1 MTIPSKREQT
11 HQRIVDVA
19 ARALRRNGFAGV
31 GVADV
36 MKGAGLTH
44 GGFYAHFDSREALL
58 VEALEHADAASTAN
72 LDRRAAALRE
82 DGASPL
88 AALVTAYLSEKHLVA
103 HESGLGCVVGALGSE
118 MARQEAPLREV
129 ARSRIERLVGQV
141 QAALEAEGRSG
152 DAAAGKALALA
163 GAMVGA
169 LQIARTFGP
178 DPQGSAILAASRQA
192 LLAQYTRQ
200 PS

>member
-11 HQRIVDVA
+11 HQRILDVA

-58 VEALEHADAASTAN
+58 VEALEHADAASAAN
-72 LDRRAAALRE
+72 LDHRAAALRE
-82 DGASPL
+82 EGAGPL
-88 AALVTAYLSEKHLVA
+88 AALVTVYLSDEHLAA
-103 HESGLGCVVGALGSE
+103 HEAGLGCVVGALGSE
-118 MARQEAPLREV
+118 MARQEGALREV
-129 ARSRIERLVGQV
+129 ARGRIERLVRQV
-141 QAALEAEGRSG
+141 EAALEAEGRIGG
-152 DAAAGKALALA
+152 DAAGLALALA

-178 DPQGSAILAASRQA
+178 EQQGSAMLAASRQA
-192 LLAQYTRQ
+192 LLAQYLR
-200 PS
+200 

>member
-11 HQRIVDVA
+11 HQRILEVA
-19 ARALRRNGFAGV
+19 ARALRRNGFGGV

-72 LDRRAAALRE
+72 LERRVAALRE
-82 DGASPL
+82 QGASPL
-88 AALVTAYLSEKHLVA
+88 AALVTAYLSEEHLSA
-103 HESGLGCVVGALGSE
+103 HETGLGCVVAALGSE
-118 MARQEAPLREV
+118 MAHQEATLREV
-129 ARSRIERLVGQV
+129 ARSRIERLVAHV
-141 QAALEAEGRSG
+141 EAALAEEGRT
-152 DAAAGKALALA
+152 DAAGQALVLA

-178 DPQGSAILAASRQA
+178 DAQGSAMLAASRKA
-192 LLAQYTRQ
+192 LLAQHARQ
-200 PS
+200 PA

>member
-88 AALVTAYLSEKHLVA
+88 AALVTAYLSEEHLVA

-129 ARSRIERLVGQV
+129 ARGRIERLVGQV
-141 QAALEAEGRSG
+141 QAALDAEGRAG
-152 DAAAGKALALA
+152 DAAGLALALT

-178 DPQGSAILAASRQA
+178 DPQGSAMLAASRQA
-192 LLAQYTRQ
+192 LLAQYARQ
-200 PS
+200 PA

>member
-11 HQRIVDVA
+11 HQRILEVA
-19 ARALRRNGFAGV
+19 ARALRRHGFAGV

-44 GGFYAHFDSREALL
+44 GGFYAHFGSREALL
-58 VEALEHADAASTAN
+58 VEALEHADAASTDS
-72 LDRRAAALRE
+72 LDRRTAALRA

-88 AALVTAYLSEKHLVA
+88 AALVTAYLSEEHLA
-103 HESGLGCVVGALGSE
+103 ARESGLGCVVGALGSE

-129 ARSRIERLVGQV
+129 ARSRIERLVRQV
-141 QAALEAEGRSG
+141 QAALEEEGRT
-152 DAAAGKALALA
+152 DAAGQALALA

-178 DPQGSAILAASRQA
+178 DPQGGAMLAASRQA
-192 LLAQYTRQ
+192 LLAQYGR
-200 PS
+200 

>member
-11 HQRIVDVA
+11 HQRILDVA
-19 ARALRRNGFAGV
+19 ARALRRSGFAGV

-58 VEALEHADAASTAN
+58 VEALEHGDAASTAN
-72 LDRRAAALRE
+72 LERRAAALRE

-88 AALVTAYLSEKHLVA
+88 AALITAYLSEEHLTA

-118 MARQEAPLREV
+118 MARQEAPLRAV

-141 QAALEAEGRSG
+141 QAALEQEGRS
-152 DAAAGKALALA
+152 DTAGQALALA

-178 DPQGSAILAASRQA
+178 DPQGSAMLAASRQA
-192 LLAQYTRQ
+192 LLTQYACQ
-200 PS
+200 PA

>member
-11 HQRIVDVA
+11 HQRILEVA

-58 VEALEHADAASTAN
+58 VEALEHADAASTDN
-72 LDRRAAALRE
+72 LDRRTAALRA

-88 AALVTAYLSEKHLVA
+88 AALVTAYLSEEHLA
-103 HESGLGCVVGALGSE
+103 ARESGLGCVVGALGSE

-129 ARSRIERLVGQV
+129 ARSRIERLVRQV
-141 QAALEAEGRSG
+141 QAALEEEGRT
-152 DAAAGKALALA
+152 DAAGPALALA

-178 DPQGSAILAASRQA
+178 DPQGGAMLAASRQA
-192 LLAQYTRQ
+192 LLAQYAR
-200 PS
+200 

>member
-11 HQRIVDVA
+11 HQRILDVA

-72 LDRRAAALRE
+72 LERRVAALRDE
-82 DGASPL
+82 GASPL
-88 AALVTAYLSEKHLVA
+88 AALVTAYLSDEHLAA

-129 ARSRIERLVGQV
+129 ARGRIERLVRHV
-141 QAALEAEGRSG
+141 QAALEAEGRIGG
-152 DAAAGKALALA
+152 DAAGLALALA

-169 LQIARTFGP
+169 LQIARSFGP
-178 DPQGSAILAASRQA
+178 EQQGNAMLAASRQA
-192 LLAQYTRQ
+192 LLAHYLR
-200 PS
+200 

>member
-11 HQRIVDVA
+11 HQRILDVA
-19 ARALRRNGFAGV
+19 ARALRRDGFDGI

-44 GGFYAHFDSREALL
+44 GGFYAHFGSREALL
-58 VEALEHADAASTAN
+58 VEALAHAGAESGPSLA
-72 LDRRAAALRE
+72 RRAAELRAA
-82 DGASPL
+82 GASPL
-88 AALVTAYLSEKHLVA
+88 AALVSAYLADEHLA
-103 HESGLGCVVGALGSE
+103 AREAGLGCVVGALGSE

-129 ARSRIERLVGQV
+129 ARGHIERLVRCV
-141 QAALEAEGRSG
+141 QAALEDSGRAG
-152 DAAAGKALALA
+152 DAVPGQALALT

-178 DPQGSAILAASRQA
+178 GAQGSAMLAASRQA
-192 LLAQYTRQ
+192 LLAQYDA
-200 PS
+200 

>member
-11 HQRIVDVA
+11 HQRILEVA
-19 ARALRRNGFAGV
+19 ARALRRHGFAGV

-44 GGFYAHFDSREALL
+44 GGFYAHFGSREALL
-58 VEALEHADAASTAN
+58 VEALEHADAASTDS
-72 LDRRAAALRE
+72 LDRRTAALRA

-88 AALVTAYLSEKHLVA
+88 AALVTAYLSEEHLA
-103 HESGLGCVVGALGSE
+103 ARESGLGCVVGALGSE

-129 ARSRIERLVGQV
+129 ARSRIERLVRQV
-141 QAALEAEGRSG
+141 QAALEEEGRT
-152 DAAAGKALALA
+152 DAAGQALALA

-178 DPQGSAILAASRQA
+178 EPQGGAMLAASRQA
-192 LLAQYTRQ
+192 LLAQCGR
-200 PS
+200 

>member
-11 HQRIVDVA
+11 HQRILDVA

-58 VEALEHADAASTAN
+58 VEALAHADAASAAS
-72 LDRRAAALRE
+72 LDRRTAALRE
-82 DGASPL
+82 NGASPL
-88 AALVTAYLSEKHLVA
+88 AALVTAYLSEEHLA
-103 HESGLGCVVGALGSE
+103 ARESGLGCVVGALGSE
-118 MARQEAPLREV
+118 MARQEAPLRDV
-129 ARSRIERLVGQV
+129 ARGRIELLVRRV
-141 QAALEAEGRSG
+141 QATLEEEGRAGG
-152 DAAAGKALALA
+152 DVPGQALALA

-169 LQIARTFGP
+169 LQLARTFGP
-178 DPQGSAILAASRQA
+178 DAQGSAMLAASRQA
-192 LLAQYTRQ
+192 LLAQYAR
-200 PS
+200 

>member
-11 HQRIVDVA
+11 HQRILEVA

-58 VEALEHADAASTAN
+58 VEALEHADAASAAS

-88 AALVTAYLSEKHLVA
+88 AALVTAYLSDEHLTA
-103 HESGLGCVVGALGSE
+103 HEAGLGCVVSALGSE
-118 MARQEAPLREV
+118 MARQEAALREV
-129 ARSRIERLVGQV
+129 ARGRVERLVRHV
-141 QAALEAEGRSG
+141 QATLEQEGRT
-152 DAAAGKALALA
+152 DAAGQALALA
-163 GAMVGA
+163 GALVGA

-178 DPQGSAILAASRQA
+178 DAQGSAMLAASRQA
-192 LLAQYTRQ
+192 LLAQYAR
-200 PS
+200 

>member
-11 HQRIVDVA
+11 HQRILEVA
-19 ARALRRNGFAGV
+19 ARALRRSGFAGV

-72 LDRRAAALRE
+72 LDRRAGALRA
-82 DGASPL
+82 DNSSPL
-88 AALVTAYLSEKHLVA
+88 AALVTAYLSDEHLVA

-118 MARQEAPLREV
+118 MARQETPLREV
-129 ARSRIERLVGQV
+129 ARGRIERLVGQV
-141 QAALEAEGRSG
+141 QAALEAEGRA
-152 DAAAGKALALA
+152 DAAGQALALA

-169 LQIARTFGP
+169 LQIARTFAP
-178 DPQGSAILAASRQA
+178 DPAGSAMLATSREA
-192 LLAQYTRQ
+192 LLAQYARQ
-200 PS
+200 PA

>member
-11 HQRIVDVA
+11 HQRILEVA
-19 ARALRRNGFAGV
+19 ARALRRDGFAGV

-58 VEALEHADAASTAN
+58 VEALEHADAASTDS
-72 LDRRAAALRE
+72 LDRRTAALRAN
-82 DGASPL
+82 GACPL
-88 AALVTAYLSEKHLVA
+88 AALVTAYLSEEHLA
-103 HESGLGCVVGALGSE
+103 ARESGLGCVVGALGSE
-118 MARQEAPLREV
+118 MARQETPLREV
-129 ARSRIERLVGQV
+129 ARSRIERLVRQV
-141 QAALEAEGRSG
+141 QAALEEEGRT
-152 DAAAGKALALA
+152 DAAGPALALA

-178 DPQGSAILAASRQA
+178 GPQGGAMLAASRDA
-192 LLAQYTRQ
+192 LLAQYGR
-200 PS
+200 

>member
-11 HQRIVDVA
+11 HQRILDVA
-19 ARALRRNGFAGV
+19 ARALRRDGFSGV

-58 VEALEHADAASTAN
+58 VEALKHADAASAAN
-72 LDRRAAALRE
+72 LDRRAAALRA

-88 AALVTAYLSEKHLVA
+88 AALVTAYLSEEHLA
-103 HESGLGCVVGALGSE
+103 ARESGLGCVVGALGSE
-118 MARQEAPLREV
+118 MARQETPLREV

-141 QAALEAEGRSG
+141 QAALEEEGRT
-152 DAAAGKALALA
+152 DAAGQALALA
-163 GAMVGA
+163 GAMVGV

-178 DPQGSAILAASRQA
+178 DQQGTAMLAASRQA
-192 LLAQYTRQ
+192 LLAQYGR
-200 PS
+200 

>member
-11 HQRIVDVA
+11 HQRILDVA

-58 VEALEHADAASTAN
+58 VEALEHADATSTAN
-72 LDRRAAALRE
+72 LDRRAAALRG

-88 AALVTAYLSEKHLVA
+88 AALVTAYLSDEHLAA

-129 ARSRIERLVGQV
+129 ARGRIERLVRQV
-141 QAALEAEGRSG
+141 QAALEQEGRP
-152 DAAAGKALALA
+152 DTAGQALTLA

-178 DPQGSAILAASRQA
+178 DPQGSAMLAASRQA
-192 LLAQYTRQ
+192 LLTQYACQ
-200 PS
+200 PT

>member
-11 HQRIVDVA
+11 HQRILEVA
-19 ARALRRNGFAGV
+19 ARALRRDGFAGV

-44 GGFYAHFDSREALL
+44 GGFYAHFGSREALL
-58 VEALEHADAASTAN
+58 VEALEHADAASTDS
-72 LDRRAAALRE
+72 LDRRTAALRA

-88 AALVTAYLSEKHLVA
+88 AALVTAYLSEEHLA
-103 HESGLGCVVGALGSE
+103 ARESGLGCVVGALGSE

-129 ARSRIERLVGQV
+129 ARSRIERLVRQV
-141 QAALEAEGRSG
+141 QAALEEEGRT
-152 DAAAGKALALA
+152 DAAGQALALA

-178 DPQGSAILAASRQA
+178 EPQGGAMLAASRQA
-192 LLAQYTRQ
+192 LLAQCGR
-200 PS
+200 